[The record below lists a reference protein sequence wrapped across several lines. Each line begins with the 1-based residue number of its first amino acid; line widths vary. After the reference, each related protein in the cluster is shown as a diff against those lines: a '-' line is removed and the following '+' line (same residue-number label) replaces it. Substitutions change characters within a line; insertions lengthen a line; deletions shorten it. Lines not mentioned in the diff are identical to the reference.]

1 MEKLELHYYLSDKQ
15 SFEKMDAFVKN
26 KAESELLKVFKEI
39 SDILELDLNFEIEAL
54 SEGGIKEFIK
64 ILKKKKTKKQI
75 AKIMA
80 VIGVIFSGVL
90 TNIISDQF
98 TKNPELEKSQLE
110 ESQLNIKKLKKD
122 LEKED
127 LTEEESTII
136 IQNLTVIISNT
147 DKIKFHRSNFY
158 SNLLKEN
165 KIEQISTTELD
176 ENNKPLSKEKKV
188 LRENFNSF
196 IVHKVKIDSE
206 FIEDANIEIVSPV
219 LKKGKMKWR
228 GYYDNKPISFNLM
241 DSGFRNSVLNR
252 EVSFQN
258 GTSIKCLL
266 EFEKEMDDEGNIKI
280 TEINVFDVT
289 NIFEGETTIITK
301 RGKEIIEEKKQ
312 MKLDFGKN
320 DE

>member
-1 MEKLELHYYLSDKQ
+1 MEKLELHYYLSDE
-15 SFEKMDAFVKN
+15 SHSMDAFVKN
-26 KAESELLKVFKEI
+26 KAEAELLKVFKEI
-39 SDILELDLNFEIEAL
+39 SDILELDLSFEIEAL
-54 SEGGIKEFIK
+54 TEGGIKEFIK
-64 ILKKKKTKKQI
+64 ILNKKKTKKQI
-75 AKIMA
+75 AKILA
-80 VIGVIFSGVL
+80 VVGVIFSGVL

-110 ESQLNIKKLKKD
+110 ESQLNIKKLKRD

-127 LTEEESTII
+127 ITKEESTLII
-136 IQNLTVIISNT
+136 ENLTVIISNT
-147 DKIKFHRSNFY
+147 DKIKFFRSNFY

-176 ENNKPLSKEKKV
+176 ENNNPLSEEKKV
-188 LRENFNSF
+188 SRENFNKF

-206 FIEDANIEIVSPV
+206 FVEDANIEIVSPV

-228 GYYDNKPISFNLM
+228 GYYDSKPISFNLL
-241 DSGFRNSVLNR
+241 DSDFRNSVLNR

-266 EFEKEMDDEGNIKI
+266 EIEKEMDDEGNIKT
-280 TEINVFDVT
+280 TEINVFDVSS
-289 NIFEGETTIITK
+289 IFEGETTIITK

-312 MKLDFGKN
+312 TKLDFGTN
-320 DE
+320 NE

>member
-1 MEKLELHYYLSDKQ
+1 MEKLELHYYLSDK
-15 SFEKMDAFVKN
+15 SHSMDAFVKN
-26 KAESELLKVFKEI
+26 KAEAELLKVFKEI
-39 SDILELDLNFEIEAL
+39 SELLELDLSFEIEAL
-54 SEGGIKEFIK
+54 TEGGIKEFIK

-75 AKIMA
+75 AKILA
-80 VIGVIFSGVL
+80 VVGVIFSGVL

-110 ESQLNIKKLKKD
+110 ESQLNIKKLKRD

-127 LTEEESTII
+127 ILEEESTLII
-136 IQNLTVIISNT
+136 ENLTVIISNT

-176 ENNKPLSKEKKV
+176 ENNNPLSEEKKV
-188 LRENFNSF
+188 SIENFNKF

-206 FIEDANIEIVSPV
+206 FIEDVNIEIVSPV

-228 GYYDNKPISFNLM
+228 GYYDSKPISFNLL
-241 DSGFRNSVLNR
+241 DSDFRNSVLNR

-266 EFEKEMDDEGNIKI
+266 EFEKEMDDEGNIKT
-280 TEINVFDVT
+280 TEINVFDVS

-312 MKLDFGKN
+312 TKLDFGTN
-320 DE
+320 NE

>member
-1 MEKLELHYYLSDKQ
+1 MEKLELHYYLSDE
-15 SFEKMDAFVKN
+15 SHSMDAFVKN
-26 KAESELLKVFKEI
+26 KAEAELLKVFKEI
-39 SDILELDLNFEIEAL
+39 SHILELDLSFEIEAL
-54 SEGGIKEFIK
+54 TEGGIKEFIK

-75 AKIMA
+75 AKILA
-80 VIGVIFSGVL
+80 VVGVIFSGVL

-98 TKNPELEKSQLE
+98 TKNPELEKSKLE
-110 ESQLNIKKLKKD
+110 ESQLNIKKLKRD

-127 LTEEESTII
+127 ITKEESTLII
-136 IQNLTVIISNT
+136 ENLTVIISNT

-176 ENNKPLSKEKKV
+176 ENNNPLSKEKKV
-188 LRENFNSF
+188 SRENFNKF

-206 FIEDANIEIVSPV
+206 FVEDANIEIVSPV

-228 GYYDNKPISFNLM
+228 GYYDSKPISFNLL
-241 DSGFRNSVLNR
+241 DSDFRNSVLNR

-266 EFEKEMDDEGNIKI
+266 EFEKEMDDEGNIKT
-280 TEINVFDVT
+280 TEINVFDVS

-312 MKLDFGKN
+312 TKLDFGTN
-320 DE
+320 NE

>member
-1 MEKLELHYYLSDKQ
+1 MEKLELHYYLSDE
-15 SFEKMDAFVKN
+15 SHSMDAFVKN
-26 KAESELLKVFKEI
+26 KAEAELLKVFKEI
-39 SDILELDLNFEIEAL
+39 SDLLELDLSFEIEAL
-54 SEGGIKEFIK
+54 TEGGIKEFIK

-75 AKIMA
+75 ANILA
-80 VIGVIFSGVL
+80 VVGVIFSGVL

-110 ESQLNIKKLKKD
+110 ESQLNIKKLKRD

-127 LTEEESTII
+127 ISERESTLII
-136 IQNLTVIISNT
+136 ENLTVIISNT

-176 ENNKPLSKEKKV
+176 ENNNPLSEEKKV
-188 LRENFNSF
+188 SRENFNEF

-228 GYYDNKPISFNLM
+228 GYYDSKPISFNLL
-241 DSGFRNSVLNR
+241 DSDFRNSVLNR

-266 EFEKEMDDEGNIKI
+266 EFEKEMDDEGNIKT
-280 TEINVFDVT
+280 TEINVFDVS

-312 MKLDFGKN
+312 TKLDFGTN
-320 DE
+320 NE

>member
-1 MEKLELHYYLSDKQ
+1 MEKLELHYYLSDE
-15 SFEKMDAFVKN
+15 SHSMDAFVKN
-26 KAESELLKVFKEI
+26 KAEAELLKVIKEI
-39 SDILELDLNFEIEAL
+39 SDLLELDLSFEIEAL
-54 SEGGIKEFIK
+54 TEGGIKEFIK

-75 AKIMA
+75 ANILA
-80 VIGVIFSGVL
+80 VVGVIFSGVL

-110 ESQLNIKKLKKD
+110 ESQLNIKKLKRD

-127 LTEEESTII
+127 ILERESTLII
-136 IQNLTVIISNT
+136 ENLTVIISNT

-176 ENNKPLSKEKKV
+176 ENNNPLSEEKKV
-188 LRENFNSF
+188 SRENFNEF

-228 GYYDNKPISFNLM
+228 GYYDSKPISFNLL
-241 DSGFRNSVLNR
+241 DSDFRNSVLNR

-266 EFEKEMDDEGNIKI
+266 EFEKEMDDEGNIKT
-280 TEINVFDVT
+280 TEINVFDVS

-312 MKLDFGKN
+312 TKLDFGTN
-320 DE
+320 NE

>member
-1 MEKLELHYYLSDKQ
+1 MEKLELHYYLSDK
-15 SFEKMDAFVKN
+15 SHSMDAFVKN
-26 KAESELLKVFKEI
+26 KAEAELLKVFKEI
-39 SDILELDLNFEIEAL
+39 SELIELDLSFEIEAL
-54 SEGGIKEFIK
+54 TEGGIKEFIK

-75 AKIMA
+75 AKILA
-80 VIGVIFSGVL
+80 VVGVIFSGVL

-110 ESQLNIKKLKKD
+110 ESQLNIKKLKRD

-127 LTEEESTII
+127 ILEEESTLII
-136 IQNLTVIISNT
+136 ENLTVIISNT

-176 ENNKPLSKEKKV
+176 ENNNPLSEEKKV
-188 LRENFNSF
+188 SRENFNKF

-206 FIEDANIEIVSPV
+206 FIEDVNIEIVSPV

-228 GYYDNKPISFNLM
+228 GYYDSKPISFNLL
-241 DSGFRNSVLNR
+241 DSDFRNSVLNR

-266 EFEKEMDDEGNIKI
+266 EFEKEMDDEGNIKT
-280 TEINVFDVT
+280 TEINVFDVS

-312 MKLDFGKN
+312 TKLDFGTN
-320 DE
+320 NE

>member
-1 MEKLELHYYLSDKQ
+1 MEKLELHYYLSDK
-15 SFEKMDAFVKN
+15 SHSMDAFVKN
-26 KAESELLKVFKEI
+26 KAEAELLKVFKEI
-39 SDILELDLNFEIEAL
+39 SELLELDLSFEIEAL
-54 SEGGIKEFIK
+54 TEGGIKEFIK

-75 AKIMA
+75 AKILA
-80 VIGVIFSGVL
+80 VVGVIFSGVL

-110 ESQLNIKKLKKD
+110 ESQLNIKKLKRD

-127 LTEEESTII
+127 ILEEESTLII
-136 IQNLTVIISNT
+136 ENLTVIISNT

-176 ENNKPLSKEKKV
+176 ENNNTLSEEKKV
-188 LRENFNSF
+188 SRENFNKF

-206 FIEDANIEIVSPV
+206 FIEDVNIEIVSPV

-228 GYYDNKPISFNLM
+228 GYYDSKPISFILL
-241 DSGFRNSVLNR
+241 DSDFRNSVLNR

-266 EFEKEMDDEGNIKI
+266 EFEKEMDDEGNIKT
-280 TEINVFDVT
+280 TEINVFDVS

-312 MKLDFGKN
+312 TKLDFGTN
-320 DE
+320 NE

>member
-1 MEKLELHYYLSDKQ
+1 MEKLELHYYLSGE
-15 SFEKMDAFVKN
+15 SHSMDAFVKN
-26 KAESELLKVFKEI
+26 KAEAELLKVFKEI
-39 SDILELDLNFEIEAL
+39 SDILELDLSFEIEAL
-54 SEGGIKEFIK
+54 TEGGIKEFIK

-75 AKIMA
+75 AKILA
-80 VIGVIFSGVL
+80 VVGVIFSGVL
-90 TNIISDQF
+90 TNILSDQF

-110 ESQLNIKKLKKD
+110 ESQLNIKKLKRD
-122 LEKED
+122 FEKED
-127 LTEEESTII
+127 TTKEESTLII
-136 IQNLTVIISNT
+136 ENLTLIISNT

-176 ENNKPLSKEKKV
+176 ENNNPLSEEKKV
-188 LRENFNSF
+188 SRENFNKF

-206 FIEDANIEIVSPV
+206 FVEDANIEIVSPV

-228 GYYDNKPISFNLM
+228 GYYDSKPISFNLL
-241 DSGFRNSVLNR
+241 DSDFRNSVLNR

-266 EFEKEMDDEGNIKI
+266 EIEKEMDDEGNIKT
-280 TEINVFDVT
+280 TEINVFDVSS
-289 NIFEGETTIITK
+289 IFEGETTIITK

-312 MKLDFGKN
+312 TKLDFGTN
-320 DE
+320 NE

>member
-1 MEKLELHYYLSDKQ
+1 MEKLELHYYLTNESH
-15 SFEKMDAFVKN
+15 SMDAFVKN
-26 KAESELLKVFKEI
+26 KAEAELLKMFKEI
-39 SDILELDLNFEIEAL
+39 SDILELDLRFEIEAL
-54 SEGGIKEFIK
+54 DEGGIKEFFK

-75 AKIMA
+75 AKVMA

-90 TNIISDQF
+90 TNIISEKY

-110 ESQLNIKKLKKD
+110 ESQLNIKKLKRD

-127 LTEEESTII
+127 ISEEESIIIIENLTII
-136 IQNLTVIISNT
+136 ISNS

-176 ENNKPLSKEKKV
+176 ENYNPLSEEKKIA
-188 LRENFNSF
+188 RKDFNKF

-206 FIEDANIEIVSPV
+206 FIEEANIEIVSPV
-219 LKKGKMKWR
+219 LKTGKMKWR
-228 GYYDNKPISFNLM
+228 GYYDNKSISFNLL
-241 DSGFRNSVLNR
+241 DTEFKNSVLNR

-258 GTSIKCLL
+258 GTSIKCLM
-266 EFEKEMDDEGNIKI
+266 EFEKEMDDEGNVKT

-289 NIFEGETTIITK
+289 KVFEGETTIITK
-301 RGKEIIEEKKQ
+301 KGKKIIEENKQ
-312 MKLDFGKN
+312 TKLDLGTN
-320 DE
+320 EG

>member
-1 MEKLELHYYLSDKQ
+1 MEKLELHYYLSDE
-15 SFEKMDAFVKN
+15 SHSMDAFVKN
-26 KAESELLKVFKEI
+26 KAEAELLKVFKEI
-39 SDILELDLNFEIEAL
+39 SDLLELDLSFEIEAL
-54 SEGGIKEFIK
+54 TEGGIKEFIK

-75 AKIMA
+75 AKILA

-110 ESQLNIKKLKKD
+110 ESQLNIKKLKRD

-127 LTEEESTII
+127 ISEEESTLII
-136 IQNLTVIISNT
+136 ENLTLIISNT

-176 ENNKPLSKEKKV
+176 ENNNPLSEEKKV
-188 LRENFNSF
+188 SRENFNKF

-228 GYYDNKPISFNLM
+228 GYYDSKPISFNLL
-241 DSGFRNSVLNR
+241 DSDFRNSVLNR

-266 EFEKEMDDEGNIKI
+266 EFEKEMDDEGNIKT
-280 TEINVFDVT
+280 TEINVFDVS

-301 RGKEIIEEKKQ
+301 SEHPPICRAVFS
-312 MKLDFGKN
+312 LN
-320 DE
+320 

>member
-1 MEKLELHYYLSDKQ
+1 MEKLELHYYLSDK
-15 SFEKMDAFVKN
+15 SHSMDAFVKN
-26 KAESELLKVFKEI
+26 KAEAELLKVFKEI
-39 SDILELDLNFEIEAL
+39 SELLELDLSFEIEAL
-54 SEGGIKEFIK
+54 TEGGIKEFIK

-75 AKIMA
+75 AKILA
-80 VIGVIFSGVL
+80 VVGVIFSGVL

-110 ESQLNIKKLKKD
+110 ESQLNIKKLKRD

-127 LTEEESTII
+127 ILEEESTLII
-136 IQNLTVIISNT
+136 ENLTVIISNT

-176 ENNKPLSKEKKV
+176 ENNNPLSEEKKV
-188 LRENFNSF
+188 SRENFNKF

-206 FIEDANIEIVSPV
+206 FIEDVNIEIVSPV

-228 GYYDNKPISFNLM
+228 GYYDSKPISFILL
-241 DSGFRNSVLNR
+241 DSDFRNSVLNR

-266 EFEKEMDDEGNIKI
+266 EFEKEMDDEGNIKT
-280 TEINVFDVT
+280 TEINVFDVS

-312 MKLDFGKN
+312 TKLDFGTN
-320 DE
+320 NE

>member
-1 MEKLELHYYLSDKQ
+1 MEKLELHYYLSDK
-15 SFEKMDAFVKN
+15 SHSMDAFVKN
-26 KAESELLKVFKEI
+26 KAEAELLKVFKEI
-39 SDILELDLNFEIEAL
+39 SELIELDLSFEIEAL
-54 SEGGIKEFIK
+54 TEGGIKEFIK

-75 AKIMA
+75 AKILA
-80 VIGVIFSGVL
+80 VVGVIFSGVL

-110 ESQLNIKKLKKD
+110 ESQLNIKKLKRD

-127 LTEEESTII
+127 ILEEESTLII
-136 IQNLTVIISNT
+136 ENLTVIISNT

-176 ENNKPLSKEKKV
+176 ENNNTLSEEKKV
-188 LRENFNSF
+188 SRENFNKF

-206 FIEDANIEIVSPV
+206 FIEDVNIEIVSPV

-228 GYYDNKPISFNLM
+228 GYYDSKPISFNLL
-241 DSGFRNSVLNR
+241 DSDFRNSVLNR

-266 EFEKEMDDEGNIKI
+266 EFEKEMDDEGNIKT
-280 TEINVFDVT
+280 TEINVFDVS

-312 MKLDFGKN
+312 TKLDFGTN
-320 DE
+320 NE

>member
-1 MEKLELHYYLSDKQ
+1 MEKLELHYYLSDN
-15 SFEKMDAFVKN
+15 SHSMDAFVKN

>member
-1 MEKLELHYYLSDKQ
+1 MEKLELHYYLSDN
-15 SFEKMDAFVKN
+15 SHSMDAFVKN

-39 SDILELDLNFEIEAL
+39 SDILELDLSFEIEAL

-75 AKIMA
+75 AKIVA

-127 LTEEESTII
+127 LTEEEKTII

-176 ENNKPLSKEKKV
+176 ENNEPLSKEKKV

-312 MKLDFGKN
+312 IKLDFGKN

>member
-1 MEKLELHYYLSDKQ
+1 MEKLELHYYLSDK
-15 SFEKMDAFVKN
+15 SHSMDAFVKN
-26 KAESELLKVFKEI
+26 KAEAELLKVFKEI
-39 SDILELDLNFEIEAL
+39 SDILELDLSFEIEAL
-54 SEGGIKEFIK
+54 TEGGIKEFIK

-75 AKIMA
+75 TKILA
-80 VIGVIFSGVL
+80 VVGVIFSGVL
-90 TNIISDQF
+90 TNIISDQL

-110 ESQLNIKKLKKD
+110 ESQLNIKKLKRD

-127 LTEEESTII
+127 ISEEESTII
-136 IQNLTVIISNT
+136 IENLTVLISNT

-176 ENNKPLSKEKKV
+176 ENNVPLSKEKKV
-188 LRENFNSF
+188 SREDFNKF

-206 FIEDANIEIVSPV
+206 FVEDANIEIVSPV
-219 LKKGKMKWR
+219 LKSGKIKWR
-228 GYYDNKPISFNLM
+228 GYYDTKPISFNLL
-241 DSGFRNSVLNR
+241 DSDFKNSVLNR

-289 NIFEGETTIITK
+289 NVFEGETTIITK

-312 MKLDFGKN
+312 IKLDFGTN
-320 DE
+320 EE

>member
-1 MEKLELHYYLSDKQ
+1 MEKLELHYYLSDK
-15 SFEKMDAFVKN
+15 SHSMDAFVKN
-26 KAESELLKVFKEI
+26 KAEAELLKVFKEI
-39 SDILELDLNFEIEAL
+39 SELLELDLSFEIEAL
-54 SEGGIKEFIK
+54 TEGGIKEFIK

-75 AKIMA
+75 AKILA
-80 VIGVIFSGVL
+80 VVGVIFSGVL

-110 ESQLNIKKLKKD
+110 ESQLNIKKLKRD

-127 LTEEESTII
+127 ILEEESTLII
-136 IQNLTVIISNT
+136 ENLTVIISNT

-176 ENNKPLSKEKKV
+176 ENNNPLSEEKKV
-188 LRENFNSF
+188 SRENFNKF

-206 FIEDANIEIVSPV
+206 FIEDVNIEIVSPV

-228 GYYDNKPISFNLM
+228 GYYDSKPISFNLL
-241 DSGFRNSVLNR
+241 DSDFRNSVLNR

-266 EFEKEMDDEGNIKI
+266 EFEKEMDDEGNIKT
-280 TEINVFDVT
+280 TEINVFDVS

-312 MKLDFGKN
+312 TKLDFGTN
-320 DE
+320 NE

>member
-1 MEKLELHYYLSDKQ
+1 MEKLELHYYLSDN
-15 SFEKMDAFVKN
+15 SHSMDAFVKN

-64 ILKKKKTKKQI
+64 IFKKKKNKKQI

-98 TKNPELEKSQLE
+98 IKNTELEKSQLE
-110 ESQLNIKKLKKD
+110 ESQLNIEKLKKD

-127 LTEEESTII
+127 LTEEENTII
-136 IQNLTVIISNT
+136 IQNLTIIISNT

-176 ENNKPLSKEKKV
+176 ENNKPLAKEKKV
-188 LRENFNSF
+188 SRENFNSF
-196 IVHKVKIDSE
+196 IIHKVKIDSE
-206 FIEDANIEIVSPV
+206 FIEDANVEIVSPV

-228 GYYDNKPISFNLM
+228 GYYDSKPISFNLR
-241 DSGFRNSVLNR
+241 DSIFRNSVLNR
-252 EVSFQN
+252 EISFQN

-266 EFEKEMDDEGNIKI
+266 EFEKEMDDEGNVKI

-289 NIFEGETTIITK
+289 SIFEGETTIITK

-320 DE
+320 EE